1 MRGQHKPGYK
11 RPRVG
16 EKRKTRQPFRLDKL
30 SQEVRDAVQTA
41 RSKGMTWEETAA
53 LASELAGEKLWPSNC
68 QDWYEERMVRVKRAV
83 MADAAKAEGIAK
95 AFAANGF
102 DKLPEAVRSALAT
115 SIFALTEAT
124 DPGDRAKF
132 RKELLALG
140 HLLSEMQRTDLKRE
154 ELTVEK
160 GRLAQ
165 AERKLELMS
174 EKIHGL
180 KETASKKKVT
190 AEELQAKI
198 DDLYGITT
206 SPVAAARIEVG
217 RRSQE
222 PSSE

>member
-1 MRGQHKPGYK
+1 
-11 RPRVG
+11 
-16 EKRKTRQPFRLDKL
+16 LDKL
-30 SQEVRDAVQTA
+30 PQEVRDAVQTA
-41 RSKGMTWEETAA
+41 RAKGMTWDETAA

-68 QDWYEERMVRVKRAV
+68 QDWYEERMVRVKRGV

-115 SIFALTEAT
+115 SVFSLVEASGTE
-124 DPGDRAKF
+124 DRAKF
-132 RKELLALG
+132 RKELLSFG

-165 AERKLELMS
+165 VERKLELMS

-180 KETASKKKVT
+180 KETVSRKKVT

-198 DDLYGITT
+198 DELYGITSQPT
-206 SPVAAARIEVG
+206 SVARIKAG
-217 RRSQE
+217 SRSQE
-222 PSSE
+222 QCSE